1 MNSGISENCR
11 NFALENQRRAPQDAT
26 IPIFFVRGSTR
37 KSEAGIAGCDNPYFL
52 RARKHSK
59 IRDGHCRIRQ
69 ARMGSVT

>member
-37 KSEAGIAGCDNPYFL
+37 KSEAGTAGYDNPAWVPSRNSTEIVY
-52 RARKHSK
+52 
-59 IRDGHCRIRQ
+59 
-69 ARMGSVT
+69 